1 MFKLSQ
7 KKYIPL
13 SKVEVQSYIDDKFS
27 TRHIHLES
35 ESNEKCFV
43 VAFKTLPNDSS
54 GVAHILEHT
63 VLCGSKKYPVRDPF
77 FMMTRRSL
85 STFMNAFTASDFT
98 AYPFSTLNDKDFSN
112 LLSVYLDATFFPN
125 LNELDFMQEGH
136 RFDFAKNDKSK
147 DQIVLKGI
155 VYNEMKGAMSSI
167 SSQADQ
173 GLNENLFPNHT
184 YGYNSGGDPQD
195 IPKLTYQNLLEFHKK
210 HYHPSNAIFFTYG
223 KINIPALQNEIQINV
238 LKHFSPSAEKI
249 EVKESKSFRKPKY
262 ALKNYKPL
270 SNDEN
275 NHHVLVSWLLGTSL
289 DPVDKME
296 AKLIESIL
304 LENSASPLSKA
315 LEVTNLGSVP
325 SDMTSFDTYK
335 KQMYFTAGL
344 EGVLANQEMKVEE
357 LIVNVF
363 QSLVKDGI
371 PQDLIDSSLHQIE
384 IKLKKISGGFPYGLQ
399 LLMSS
404 MPYILHDADV
414 VNSYDLETSLE
425 SLKKRITKKDYLEN
439 RIREMFLDNPS
450 RLTFQLVPDKDY
462 DQKQDNKIKE
472 FLISKQKSLT
482 DKEKEKINQLNA
494 ELDIRQNKKDDP
506 NILPKV
512 TVSDIGNSK
521 TYPKFEIRNKD
532 SVTSVFYKAGTN
544 GIDYFQKV
552 FPVSEPTFNDLKYS
566 SLFADIICEVGIK
579 NKSYEEIQK
588 RQSSSIG
595 QISSNFTIL
604 RENHKDIFDLA
615 FKIGGYSLQSNLN
628 KLKDL
633 FFDTLE
639 HFRLDEKDRI
649 NDITKM
655 HISGFE
661 RNLINSGHY
670 FAMTNSD
677 AQISKYGAISEYSNG
692 ISYLKN
698 LKDLKLSDGNI
709 NVEKLIESFANLK
722 KKIVTKPITEVL
734 VSSGEIPDTDNDEYF
749 PKEKN
754 LFELKNVN
762 LNTDETAWITETEVN
777 FCAQSFKTV
786 NYTHDDAPTLS
797 VLGSVLRNG
806 FLHTAIREK
815 GGAYGA
821 GAMQDMSARTFKFFS
836 YRDPNIE
843 KTFEAFGK
851 SVNWALKSIT
861 NEKLEEG
868 ILNVISSIDKPSSPA
883 SEALSDF
890 NSNYNGFSQEMRK
903 KFRENI
909 LSVNIDKLVYVSE
922 KYLTVKPSR
931 AVLTSKKN
939 KNIIDKLKFKT
950 KYI

>member
-13 SKVEVQSYIDDKFS
+13 SKVEVQSYIDDKFL

-136 RFDFAKNDKSK
+136 RFDFVKNNKSK

-184 YGYNSGGDPQD
+184 YGFNSGGDPQD
-195 IPKLTYQNLLEFHKK
+195 IPKLTYQDLLKFHEK

-223 KINIPALQNEIQINV
+223 KIDIPALQNEIQINV

-296 AKLIESIL
+296 AKLIESVL

-344 EGVLANQEMKVEE
+344 EGVSANQEMKVEE
-357 LIVNVF
+357 LIINVF
-363 QSLVKDGI
+363 QSLVKNGI

-425 SLKKRITKKDYLEN
+425 SLKNRINKKGYLEN
-439 RIREMFLDNPS
+439 RIQEMFLDNPS

-482 DKEKEKINQLNA
+482 DKEKEKINKLNT
-494 ELDIRQNKKDDP
+494 ELEIRQNKKDDP

-588 RQSSSIG
+588 RQSSSVG

-604 RENHKDIFDLA
+604 REKHKDIFNLA

-677 AQISKYGAISEYSNG
+677 AQISKYGAISEHSNG

-709 NVEKLIESFANLK
+709 NVEKLIDTFASLK

-734 VSSGEIPDTDNDEYF
+734 VSSGEIPDSDNDEYF

-843 KTFEAFGK
+843 KTFEAFGE

-922 KYLTVKPSR
+922 KYLTDKPSR

>member
-27 TRHIHLES
+27 TRHIHLEC

-136 RFDFAKNDKSK
+136 RFDFVKNDKSK

-184 YGYNSGGDPQD
+184 YGFNSGGDPQD
-195 IPKLTYQNLLEFHKK
+195 IPKLTYQNLLKFHEK

-223 KINIPALQNEIQINV
+223 KIDIPALQNEIQINV

-296 AKLIESIL
+296 AKLIESVL

-344 EGVLANQEMKVEE
+344 EGVSANQEMKVEE
-357 LIVNVF
+357 LIINVF

-425 SLKKRITKKDYLEN
+425 TLKNRINKKGYLEN
-439 RIREMFLDNPS
+439 RIQEMFLDNPS

-482 DKEKEKINQLNA
+482 DKEKEKINKLNT
-494 ELDIRQNKKDDP
+494 ELEIRQNKKDDP

-532 SVTSVFYKAGTN
+532 SVTSVFYKAETN
-544 GIDYFQKV
+544 L
-552 FPVSEPTFNDLKYS
+552 P
-566 SLFADIICEVGIK
+566 SLTAFLPNVDSA
-579 NKSYEEIQK
+579 
-588 RQSSSIG
+588 
-595 QISSNFTIL
+595 IL
-604 RENHKDIFDLA
+604 CSWQN
-615 FKIGGYSLQSNLN
+615 
-628 KLKDL
+628 
-633 FFDTLE
+633 
-639 HFRLDEKDRI
+639 
-649 NDITKM
+649 
-655 HISGFE
+655 
-661 RNLINSGHY
+661 
-670 FAMTNSD
+670 
-677 AQISKYGAISEYSNG
+677 
-692 ISYLKN
+692 
-698 LKDLKLSDGNI
+698 
-709 NVEKLIESFANLK
+709 
-722 KKIVTKPITEVL
+722 
-734 VSSGEIPDTDNDEYF
+734 
-749 PKEKN
+749 
-754 LFELKNVN
+754 
-762 LNTDETAWITETEVN
+762 
-777 FCAQSFKTV
+777 
-786 NYTHDDAPTLS
+786 
-797 VLGSVLRNG
+797 
-806 FLHTAIREK
+806 
-815 GGAYGA
+815 
-821 GAMQDMSARTFKFFS
+821 
-836 YRDPNIE
+836 
-843 KTFEAFGK
+843 
-851 SVNWALKSIT
+851 SIT
-861 NEKLEEG
+861 A
-868 ILNVISSIDKPSSPA
+868 V
-883 SEALSDF
+883 
-890 NSNYNGFSQEMRK
+890 SN
-903 KFRENI
+903 
-909 LSVNIDKLVYVSE
+909 
-922 KYLTVKPSR
+922 
-931 AVLTSKKN
+931 
-939 KNIIDKLKFKT
+939 
-950 KYI
+950 

>member
-27 TRHIHLES
+27 TRHIHLEC

-43 VAFKTLPNDSS
+43 VAFKTLPCDSS

-136 RFDFAKNDKSK
+136 RFDFVENDKSK

-195 IPKLTYQNLLEFHKK
+195 IPKLTYQSLLKFHEK

-223 KINIPALQNEIQINV
+223 KIDIPALQNEIQINV
-238 LKHFSPSAEKI
+238 LKHFSPSTEKI
-249 EVKESKSFRKPKY
+249 EVKESKPFRKPKY

-270 SNDEN
+270 SNDEK

-344 EGVLANQEMKVEE
+344 EGVSANQEMKVEE

-414 VNSYDLETSLE
+414 VSSYDLETSLE
-425 SLKKRITKKDYLEN
+425 TLKN
-439 RIREMFLDNPS
+439 RIS
-450 RLTFQLVPDKDY
+450 C
-462 DQKQDNKIKE
+462 
-472 FLISKQKSLT
+472 
-482 DKEKEKINQLNA
+482 
-494 ELDIRQNKKDDP
+494 
-506 NILPKV
+506 
-512 TVSDIGNSK
+512 
-521 TYPKFEIRNKD
+521 
-532 SVTSVFYKAGTN
+532 FYK
-544 GIDYFQKV
+544 
-552 FPVSEPTFNDLKYS
+552 
-566 SLFADIICEVGIK
+566 
-579 NKSYEEIQK
+579 
-588 RQSSSIG
+588 
-595 QISSNFTIL
+595 
-604 RENHKDIFDLA
+604 
-615 FKIGGYSLQSNLN
+615 
-628 KLKDL
+628 
-633 FFDTLE
+633 
-639 HFRLDEKDRI
+639 
-649 NDITKM
+649 
-655 HISGFE
+655 
-661 RNLINSGHY
+661 
-670 FAMTNSD
+670 
-677 AQISKYGAISEYSNG
+677 
-692 ISYLKN
+692 
-698 LKDLKLSDGNI
+698 
-709 NVEKLIESFANLK
+709 
-722 KKIVTKPITEVL
+722 
-734 VSSGEIPDTDNDEYF
+734 
-749 PKEKN
+749 
-754 LFELKNVN
+754 
-762 LNTDETAWITETEVN
+762 
-777 FCAQSFKTV
+777 
-786 NYTHDDAPTLS
+786 
-797 VLGSVLRNG
+797 
-806 FLHTAIREK
+806 
-815 GGAYGA
+815 
-821 GAMQDMSARTFKFFS
+821 
-836 YRDPNIE
+836 
-843 KTFEAFGK
+843 K
-851 SVNWALKSIT
+851 SV
-861 NEKLEEG
+861 
-868 ILNVISSIDKPSSPA
+868 
-883 SEALSDF
+883 
-890 NSNYNGFSQEMRK
+890 Q
-903 KFRENI
+903 
-909 LSVNIDKLVYVSE
+909 
-922 KYLTVKPSR
+922 
-931 AVLTSKKN
+931 
-939 KNIIDKLKFKT
+939 
-950 KYI
+950 

>member
-43 VAFKTLPNDSS
+43 VAFKTLPSDSS

-136 RFDFAKNDKSK
+136 RFDFVENDKSK

-173 GLNENLFPNHT
+173 GLNENLFTNHT

-195 IPKLTYQNLLEFHKK
+195 IPKLTYQNLLKFHEK

-223 KINIPALQNEIQINV
+223 KIDIPALQNEIQINV
-238 LKHFSPSAEKI
+238 LRHFSPSAEKI
-249 EVKESKSFRKPKY
+249 EVNECKSFRKPKY
-262 ALKNYKPL
+262 SLKNYKPL

-296 AKLIESIL
+296 AKLIESVL

-344 EGVLANQEMKVEE
+344 EGVSANQEMKVEE

-414 VNSYDLETSLE
+414 VNSYDLEK
-425 SLKKRITKKDYLEN
+425 SLKSLKYRINKKGYLEN
-439 RIREMFLDNPS
+439 RIKEMFLDNSS

-482 DKEKEKINQLNA
+482 DKEKEKINKLNT
-494 ELDIRQNKKDDP
+494 ELEIRQNKKDDP

-521 TYPKFEIRNKD
+521 SYPKFEIRNKD
-532 SVTSVFYKAGTN
+532 SGTGNRTQLDAGSYMTVFVFETS
-544 GIDYFQKV
+544 
-552 FPVSEPTFNDLKYS
+552 
-566 SLFADIICEVGIK
+566 
-579 NKSYEEIQK
+579 
-588 RQSSSIG
+588 
-595 QISSNFTIL
+595 
-604 RENHKDIFDLA
+604 
-615 FKIGGYSLQSNLN
+615 
-628 KLKDL
+628 
-633 FFDTLE
+633 
-639 HFRLDEKDRI
+639 
-649 NDITKM
+649 
-655 HISGFE
+655 
-661 RNLINSGHY
+661 
-670 FAMTNSD
+670 
-677 AQISKYGAISEYSNG
+677 
-692 ISYLKN
+692 
-698 LKDLKLSDGNI
+698 
-709 NVEKLIESFANLK
+709 
-722 KKIVTKPITEVL
+722 
-734 VSSGEIPDTDNDEYF
+734 
-749 PKEKN
+749 
-754 LFELKNVN
+754 
-762 LNTDETAWITETEVN
+762 
-777 FCAQSFKTV
+777 
-786 NYTHDDAPTLS
+786 
-797 VLGSVLRNG
+797 
-806 FLHTAIREK
+806 
-815 GGAYGA
+815 
-821 GAMQDMSARTFKFFS
+821 
-836 YRDPNIE
+836 
-843 KTFEAFGK
+843 
-851 SVNWALKSIT
+851 
-861 NEKLEEG
+861 
-868 ILNVISSIDKPSSPA
+868 
-883 SEALSDF
+883 
-890 NSNYNGFSQEMRK
+890 
-903 KFRENI
+903 
-909 LSVNIDKLVYVSE
+909 
-922 KYLTVKPSR
+922 
-931 AVLTSKKN
+931 
-939 KNIIDKLKFKT
+939 
-950 KYI
+950 